1 VAAGA
6 ARGAR
11 QARLTLCMLHITRGG
26 PAARNPPANRRG
38 DVNELLILPW
48 LPVAAVV
55 LLILI
60 VVLLVALLLRR
71 APDPGAVVLPEL
83 ATLGA
88 AQAQQQR
95 ELRGEFATQSRDN
108 RAELGAILNELARSL
123 VQQTSSI
130 AQVQNGQIDSFA
142 RQLTTLTESN
152 EHRLGAL
159 RETSIAD
166 AQRNREEAAKNLK
179 DFSSSVQLALTEL
192 GQRNDRRMQE
202 VRETLETKL
211 RELQTDNAAKLEEM
225 RRTVD
230 EKLHATLEQRL
241 GQSFQLVSERLEQ
254 VHKGLGEMQALASD
268 VGDLKRVLTNVKS
281 RGTWGEVQL
290 GAILEQILV
299 REQYELNVEV
309 VAGSNE
315 RVEYAIRLP
324 GRGDDTPVWLPIDA
338 KFPREDYER
347 LVRAQERADAPG
359 AEAAG
364 RQLEV
369 RLRLEAK
376 TIAQK
381 YLAPPET
388 TDFAVLFLPTEGLYA
403 EVLRRPGLVDGL
415 QHDSRVVVAGPTT
428 LAAILSSL
436 QMGFRTLAVEKRSS
450 EVWQL
455 LGAVKTEFGKFG
467 DVLDNTRTHLERA
480 TNSIGSARVRTRA
493 IERKLRDVQSL
504 PESDSRRLLPEP
516 EESGDEDESEES

>member
-1 VAAGA
+1 M
-6 ARGAR
+6 
-11 QARLTLCMLHITRGG
+11 T
-26 PAARNPPANRRG
+26 
-38 DVNELLILPW
+38 LPW
-48 LPVAAVV
+48 LPLAAMVLLAVIVLLQVVV
-55 LLILI
+55 LL
-60 VVLLVALLLRR
+60 RR
-71 APDPGAVVLPEL
+71 PPDPAAVVLPEL
-83 ATLGA
+83 ATLAA

-95 ELRGEFATQSRDN
+95 ELRGEVASQSREN
-108 RAELGAILNELARSL
+108 RAEMGATLSELARSL
-123 VQQTSSI
+123 MQQTSSI

-152 EHRLGAL
+152 EHRLAAL

-179 DFSSSVQLALTEL
+179 DFAASVQLALTDL

-211 RELQTDNAAKLEEM
+211 RDLQTDNAAKLEEM

-230 EKLHATLEQRL
+230 EKLHETLEQRL
-241 GQSFQLVSERLEQ
+241 GQSFQLVSDRLEQ
-254 VHKGLGEMQALASD
+254 VHKGIGEMQALASD

-290 GAILEQILV
+290 GAILEQMLV
-299 REQYELNVEV
+299 REQYEVNVEV
-309 VAGSNE
+309 VPGSGE

-324 GRGDDTPVWLPIDA
+324 GRGDEAPVWLPIDA

-347 LVRAQERADAPG
+347 LVQAQERADAPA
-359 AEAAG
+359 AEAAA
-364 RQLEV
+364 RQLEAQ
-369 RLRLEAK
+369 LRLEAK
-376 TIAQK
+376 KIAQK
-381 YLAPPET
+381 YLAPPQT

-403 EVLRRPGLVDGL
+403 EVLRRPSLVDGL
-415 QHDSRVVVAGPTT
+415 QRDSRVVVAGPTT

-455 LGAVKTEFGKFG
+455 LGAVKNEFGKFG
-467 DVLDNTRTHLERA
+467 DVLDKTRTHLERA
-480 TNSIGSARVRTRA
+480 SDSIGSARVRTRA

-504 PESDSRRLLPEP
+504 PDSDSRRLLPADEAA
-516 EESGDEDESEES
+516 DEDEPAREG